1 MGNEMQT
8 VFEITAGIF
17 AIVAAYFLYSGFTL
31 ATSVTIEGQAV
42 ANLELMHIQSMNF
55 ATGIGAAI
63 IAAVLLAASAIIGAI
78 RRASSQPE

>member
-1 MGNEMQT
+1 MQT
-8 VFEITAGIF
+8 VLEIAAGIF
-17 AIVAAYFLYSGFTL
+17 AAVAAYFLYSGFTL
-31 ATSVTIEGQAV
+31 ATNITIEGQAV

-78 RRASSQPE
+78 RWASSQPE